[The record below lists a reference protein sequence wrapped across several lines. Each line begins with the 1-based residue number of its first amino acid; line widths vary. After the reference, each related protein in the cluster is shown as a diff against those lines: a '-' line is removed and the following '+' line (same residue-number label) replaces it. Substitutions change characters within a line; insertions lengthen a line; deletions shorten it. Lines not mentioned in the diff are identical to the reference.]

1 MKMPPTESNPK
12 ELLAYWI
19 NERENI
25 RHLKYME
32 NFKPWSDD
40 PIFQK
45 TYFTNVHREDDKVTK
60 FIRKWVQEERGK
72 DASQVV
78 FNLIACRLINWPDT
92 IEHMGYW
99 NLFDPEMFKSI
110 VLLKEGKVWGSAYIV
125 STCGQRI
132 DKVTYMAELLAEI
145 QYKLRDDRHKISPVQ
160 SCKEAHKYLLGVRG
174 LSDFMAAQ
182 IVADIKHTPG
192 MGLCSSPDFY
202 TFAKPGPGSLRGLAW
217 YFELDK
223 VRKGDFTS
231 LINQVH
237 EDLALDDDFEMQ
249 DLQNCL
255 CEFDK
260 YMRIKNGTGRSKRL
274 YDGV

>member
-12 ELLAYWI
+12 EFLRYWI
-19 NERENI
+19 DEREHI
-25 RHLKYME
+25 RACKEQGMS
-32 NFKPWSDD
+32 KPWSDD

-60 FIRKWVQEERGK
+60 FIRKWIQEERGEES
-72 DASQVV
+72 SQVV
-78 FNLIACRLINWPDT
+78 FNLIACRLLNWPDT

-99 NLFDPEMFKSI
+99 DLFYPKVFGDIMRTK
-110 VLLKEGKVWGSAYIV
+110 KGKVWGSAYIV
-125 STCGQRI
+125 STCGQKI
-132 DKVTYMAELLAEI
+132 DKITYMSELLAEI
-145 QYKLRDDRHKISPVQ
+145 QYKLRDDRHKIRPVK
-160 SCKEAHKYLLGVRG
+160 SCEEAHKYLLGIRG

-192 MGLCSSPDFY
+192 MGLCSSPDFHTY
-202 TFAKPGPGSLRGLAW
+202 AKPGPGSLRGLAW

-223 VRKGDFTS
+223 VRKGDFS
-231 LINQVH
+231 PLINQVH
-237 EDLALDDDFEMQ
+237 EDLGLPDDFERQ

-260 YMRIKNGTGRSKRL
+260 YMRIKNGTGRSKRS
-274 YDGV
+274 YSGV